1 MKHIAVVAVALLAAL
16 VASCGGSGDEA
27 PRHRA
32 RPVLDHSSPAGL
44 LASLGTIIREGREDA
59 LFLAYTARSI
69 DAVKH
74 NNKTGIGTAGT
85 TDGLLREEIAI
96 RLAQVPPRPPQ
107 GSKGGNRTP
116 GKQPPFTPPA
126 LVNNKN
132 GLLTVRWPSGN
143 QSPIL
148 LVKENGRW
156 LVDVLN
162 GPGGEILLLKE

>member
-1 MKHIAVVAVALLAAL
+1 MKRIAFVPVTLLAAL
-16 VASCGGSGDEA
+16 LVACGGSGEDA
-27 PRHRA
+27 PRHRT
-32 RPVLDHSSPAGL
+32 RLVIDHASPAGL

-59 LFLAYTARSI
+59 LFLAYTRRSI
-69 DAVKH
+69 AAVKH

-96 RLAQVPPRPPQ
+96 RLAQMPSRPPQ

-162 GPGGEILLLKE
+162 GPGGDILLLKE